1 MKNLIL
7 YVFIGFAV
15 ASCSTLDKSRML
27 KTPTNYK
34 FKEFVDS
41 VNYKKPYRIAV
52 DDEIS
57 IQMYSNDGYNFVSIG
72 RQGGQRS
79 QGGGSGSNGSGQSG
93 SFGYKVRAD
102 STIKIPLI
110 GKVNVVGLTLNELE
124 EKFEKLLETH
134 VNSPFVIARI
144 FNRRVY
150 LFQGGYTAGVFQLQN
165 ENTTLFEALA
175 QSGGVYEEGNASR
188 IKLIRG
194 DLKNPDIYLI
204 DLSTIDGIQAANL
217 NLQAGDIIYIDPFIN
232 YASRI
237 SGDIGSIMGFLS
249 SILLVYT
256 VTQN

>member
-1 MKNLIL
+1 
-7 YVFIGFAV
+7 
-15 ASCSTLDKSRML
+15 ML

-41 VNYKKPYRIAV
+41 VNYKKPYKIAI

-57 IQMYSNDGYNFVSIG
+57 IQMFSNNGYNIVSIG
-72 RQGGQRS
+72 GRSNQGGQGGQGSQGGQR
-79 QGGGSGSNGSGQSG
+79 G
-93 SFGYKVRAD
+93 GYKVRSD
-102 STIKIPLI
+102 STIKVPMI
-110 GKVNVVGLTLNELE
+110 GRVKVVGLTLNELE
-124 EKFEKLLETH
+124 EKFEQLLEAQ

-144 FNRRVY
+144 FNRRVF
-150 LFQGGYTAGVFQLQN
+150 LFQGGYNASVFQLYN

-175 QSGGVYEEGNASR
+175 QSGGVFEEGNASR

-204 DLSTIDGIQAANL
+204 DLSTIDGMQAANL

-232 YASRI
+232 YAARI